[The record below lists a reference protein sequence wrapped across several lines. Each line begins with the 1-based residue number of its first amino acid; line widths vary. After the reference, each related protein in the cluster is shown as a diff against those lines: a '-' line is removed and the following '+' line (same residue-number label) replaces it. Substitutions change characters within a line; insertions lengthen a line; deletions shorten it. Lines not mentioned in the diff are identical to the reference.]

1 MLELGLYFVL
11 EEKKIKLISN
21 RVDSAGLIYAR
32 HIAFKL
38 EERTASSII
47 MKLNTLLLWIKI

>member
-1 MLELGLYFVL
+1 MANYIRGYWSWVYILFLK
-11 EEKKIKLISN
+11 KKIKLISN

-47 MKLNTLLLWIKI
+47 MK